1 SIAAAEARLAS
12 PEPASFCPKPE
23 VSRRDPAPR
32 RAPRAE
38 RPPGPAIGAQLL
50 LSPVTDCDL
59 DRPSF
64 EENAEGKVI
73 GSLEARYRATEL
85 EKFLAEIGEQ
95 VPSCR
100 ASSQAVSR

>member
-1 SIAAAEARLAS
+1 M
-12 PEPASFCPKPE
+12 
-23 VSRRDPAPR
+23 
-32 RAPRAE
+32 
-38 RPPGPAIGAQLL
+38 
-50 LSPVTDCDL
+50 TDCDL